1 MKQNEN
7 NPWLDEIR
15 DEILDFQAEIPA
27 NGWERVSSAL
37 PDRNRYVLPGRWW
50 AVAASV
56 LLCLALGGGYLL
68 YQAAPEEMVQDSMLA
83 QEVPESAD
91 NPEWKDEETVDEE
104 VPVKQNVYV
113 VHAHHPA
120 HRKVDSVIQDT
131 TQLVA
136 SVNAVASVIDVEDIA
151 EEPQDRDTVVTVRRD
166 IDVNEPLWAL
176 NQSEA
181 SAPTKSHWTVG
192 LHVGGHGSLLDLA
205 QSGDFMSGPGHSQND
220 PYHGSGS
227 TGNPSIPATDDVT
240 SSDHHLSFSFG
251 LSAGKEI
258 YPQTFLET
266 GVVYTLLMSDVNL
279 RYSGEA
285 LQRIQYIGI
294 PLRVNYTLASGK
306 SSQFY
311 VGGGVMLEHV
321 LSAKREEKR
330 IAVKPWQ
337 WSSNLSVGLQTQIA
351 RKMSLYLEPGVSWYF
366 STDKNVPTLRSE
378 SPAYFN
384 LKAGIRFSY

>member
-15 DEILDFQAEIPA
+15 NEMLDFQAEIPA

-37 PDRNRYVLPGRWW
+37 PDRNRYVLPVRWW

-56 LLCLALGGGYLL
+56 LLCLTLGGGYLL
-68 YQAAPEEMVQDSMLA
+68 YQAAPEVMVQDCMLTQDA
-83 QEVPESAD
+83 PESAGS
-91 NPEWKDEETVDEE
+91 PEWKDEKTVDEE

-120 HRKVDSVIQDT
+120 HRKVASVIQDT
-131 TQLVA
+131 TQL
-136 SVNAVASVIDVEDIA
+136 VASVIDVEDIA
-151 EEPQDRDTVVTVRRD
+151 EEPQEKDSVVTVRRD

-192 LHVGGHGSLLDLA
+192 LHVGGHGSLLDLG
-205 QSGDFMSGPGHSQND
+205 QSGDFASGPSHGQND
-220 PYHGSGS
+220 PYHGPGNTGS
-227 TGNPSIPATDDVT
+227 PSIPATDDVT